1 MAKLGKLLTEH
12 EYQKAQ
18 NLINIDLNKEMEEL
32 TVKEL
37 QNLTYIL
44 VSEQEIN
51 ASKEKKVSDISRNIL
66 YERAKN
72 IKHGSK

>member
-1 MAKLGKLLTEH
+1 MAKLSKLLTEH
-12 EYQKAQ
+12 EYQKAK
-18 NLINIDLNKEMEEL
+18 NLIKIDLNKEMEEL

-51 ASKEKKVSDISRNIL
+51 ASKEIKVSDISRNIL
-66 YERAKN
+66 NKRAKN
-72 IKHGSK
+72 I

>member
-1 MAKLGKLLTEH
+1 MAKLGELLTEH
-12 EYQKAQ
+12 EHQKAK
-18 NLINIDLNKEMEEL
+18 NLISIDLNKEIEEL

-51 ASKEKKVSDISRNIL
+51 ASKEIKVSDISRNIL
-66 YERAKN
+66 NNRAKN
-72 IKHGSK
+72 I